1 MGDKEKNRVDNC
13 GRLFSSA
20 HENAV
25 ITASYGSATE
35 RVKLK
40 STKCGG
46 QVYGCADGRYTAIGP
61 VAQLVERTPD

>member
-40 STKCGG
+40 LPN
-46 QVYGCADGRYTAIGP
+46 VVGRYT
-61 VAQLVERTPD
+61 VARTSDILQSGL